1 MKRKLGILALAVF
14 FILTS
19 AVTGTLANAAEVT
32 ATENTVTSGENVI
45 IEQGVYARGFDLTSF
60 FVFDGIEGVKEI
72 DCGPLHVAVYD
83 DEFSWE
89 LTHTENCGCESLGQ
103 NLWCN
108 KEISNAKDQIVVV
121 KNSGTENVYVR
132 TVFAFEADTTEF
144 NGDLIHLNKN
154 TTNITWESIGQA
166 TIEGKLYDLHVAT
179 YQDVLATGQTSAPS
193 LLQIA
198 MDKNAENPQMS
209 QFGDIYEIMY
219 VSQAVETGSLSGK
232 NLENAAQEALNNAFG
247 KISTTNHPWIPQTTA
262 GN

>member
-45 IEQGVYARGFDLTSF
+45 IEQNVYARGTDWTSWFVYSELDDLKRT
-60 FVFDGIEGVKEI
+60 K
-72 DCGPLHVAVYD
+72 CGELHVAVYGE
-83 DEFSWE
+83 EFNWE
-89 LTHTENCGCESLGQ
+89 NDKINFKWTDSVNVTFWDG
-103 NLWCN
+103 N
-108 KEISNAKDQIVVV
+108 KISNAKDQIVSV
-121 KNSGTENVYVR
+121 KNVGTKNAYVR

-179 YQDVLATGQTSAPS
+179 YQDVLATNQTSAPS

-209 QFGDIYEIMY
+209 QFGDEYEIMY
-219 VSQAVETGSLSGK
+219 VSQAVETGILSGE
-232 NLENAAQEALNNAFG
+232 NLENAAQEALNKAFG
-247 KISTTNHPWIPQTTA
+247 EISTTNHPWIPQTTA